1 VIRTLMPLVITDEQ
15 LEKGMQ
21 ILEESISEIQAS

>member
-1 VIRTLMPLVITDEQ
+1 MPLVITDEQ

-21 ILEESISEIQAS
+21 IVDNGLTAIR